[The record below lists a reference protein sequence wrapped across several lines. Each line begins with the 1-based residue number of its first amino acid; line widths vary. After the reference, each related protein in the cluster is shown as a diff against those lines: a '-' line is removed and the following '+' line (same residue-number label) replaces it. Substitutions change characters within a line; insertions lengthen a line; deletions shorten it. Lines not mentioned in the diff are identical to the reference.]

1 MRQRIVEAR
10 GTGWFAEDRPIQRVH
25 GDAAMLVGG
34 LRALLLQSLHP
45 LAMAAVAEHSGYRAD
60 PWGRLQ
66 RTSRFLAVTT
76 YGSAADAQRS
86 VDAVRAVHTRVHG
99 VAPDGRAYRA
109 DDPEL
114 LEWVHIAEIDSFL
127 RCHQRYGAEP
137 LDPDEADQYVT
148 DTALIA
154 SKLGVPDPPLTRA
167 ELAQRIAGYRKD
179 LAGTEQARAAA
190 RFLLLHPP
198 LPYLARAPYAVLA
211 AAAIAELPAWARWPL
226 RLPYLPISEAT
237 TIPAIGHVLVRTTR
251 WVLSAPGIAPG
262 TGRFGQRGPI
272 AEIELRPGLAP
283 RRAQRASRSRIA
295 SVTSSGAS
303 SARKWPARVRRWSR
317 SGAQAFHTPA
327 AS

>member
-1 MRQRIVEAR
+1 MGAVNPVEEVRRALASAVVAKIAGPNAAAVRRRILDAR
-10 GTGWFAEDRPIQRVH
+10 AEGWFAEDRPIRRVH

-60 PWGRLQ
+60 PWGRLH

-99 VAPDGRAYRA
+99 VAPDGRPYRA

-114 LEWVHIAEIDSFL
+114 LEWVHIAEVDSFL
-127 RCHQRYGAEP
+127 RCHQRYGARP
-137 LDPDEADQYVT
+137 LAPNQADEYIA

-154 SKLGVPDPPLTRA
+154 RKLGVPDPPLNRA
-167 ELAQRIAGYRKD
+167 DLAARIAGYRQD
-179 LAGTEQARAAA
+179 LAGTDQAREAA

-211 AAAIAELPAWARWPL
+211 AAAIGELPAWARWPL

-237 TIPAIGHVLVRTTR
+237 TIPAVGRVLVRSTR
-251 WVLSAPGIAPG
+251 WLLSAPG
-262 TGRFGQRGPI
+262 TERLGQT
-272 AEIELRPGLAP
+272 A
-283 RRAQRASRSRIA
+283 
-295 SVTSSGAS
+295 
-303 SARKWPARVRRWSR
+303 
-317 SGAQAFHTPA
+317 
-327 AS
+327 

>member
-1 MRQRIVEAR
+1 MGAVNPVEDVRRALASAVVAKIAGPNGPAVRGRIDRAQ
-10 GTGWFAEDRPIQRVH
+10 GTGWFAADRPIRRVH

-76 YGSAADAQRS
+76 YGSASDAQRL
-86 VDAVRAVHTRVHG
+86 VDMVRAIHARVQG

-127 RCHQRYGAEP
+127 RCHQHYGAKP
-137 LDPDEADQYVT
+137 LSPDEADQYVA

-154 SKLGVPDPPLTRA
+154 RKLGVPDPPQDRA
-167 ELAQRIAGYRKD
+167 ELAQRMSGYRKD
-179 LAGTEQARAAA
+179 LASTEQARAAA

-211 AAAIAELPAWARWPL
+211 AAAIAELPPWARWPL

-237 TIPAIGHVLVRTTR
+237 AIPAIGHLLVRSTR
-251 WVLSAPGIAPG
+251 WILTAPG
-262 TGRFGQRGPI
+262 FG
-272 AEIELRPGLAP
+272 RPGEVA
-283 RRAQRASRSRIA
+283 
-295 SVTSSGAS
+295 
-303 SARKWPARVRRWSR
+303 
-317 SGAQAFHTPA
+317 
-327 AS
+327 